1 MPKLSI
7 QEVFDLDPLKL
18 TRENI
23 DDVIEYYR
31 VRRAQFKAG
40 KTNAGAAK
48 LLTEAIDLE
57 ELGLWPKKS
66 GKNT

>member
-7 QEVFDLDPLKL
+7 QEVFDLDPLNL

-31 VRRAQFKAG
+31 TRRAQFKAG
-40 KTNAGAAK
+40 KMDAGATK
-48 LLTEAIDLE
+48 LLTETIDLE
-57 ELGLWPKKS
+57 ELGL
-66 GKNT
+66 

>member
-7 QEVFDLDPLKL
+7 QEVFDLDPLNL

-31 VRRAQFKAG
+31 ARRAQFKSGKKDAG
-40 KTNAGAAK
+40 SSK
-48 LLTEAIDLE
+48 LLTEIIDLA
-57 ELGLWPKKS
+57 ELGL
-66 GKNT
+66 